1 MPKVRL
7 RAARNVISADGL

>member
-7 RAARNVISADGL
+7 RAARNVMSADGH